1 MLPFLALVIAVVCV
15 GASFRRLVFALTPT
29 SLDVMALGAALR
41 GDAGRARLSGLKQAL
56 AGEDGSSMEWERSV
70 LDAAASPA
78 EQRVALLNEQ
88 LQELDWRIQRWARVP
103 RVCAS
108 ITTSSGFLLA
118 TVAMREGL
126 VAAPDMPPELQ
137 DMAMR
142 AAMTYAIDVA
152 AIGLAGAAFC
162 MAIQFRARKAAKDRA
177 EAADKL
183 VERLE
188 ALGS

>member
-1 MLPFLALVIAVVCV
+1 
-15 GASFRRLVFALTPT
+15 
-29 SLDVMALGAALR
+29 
-41 GDAGRARLSGLKQAL
+41 
-56 AGEDGSSMEWERSV
+56 MEWERSV

-126 VAAPDMPPELQ
+126 VAAPGMPPELQ
-137 DMAMR
+137 DLAMR